1 MCKQNK
7 YDRSNV
13 FLKEIQGENINHNV
27 HTAYHIKGP
36 EVLVKGT
43 NIRRVK
49 SVM

>member
-7 YDRSNV
+7 CDGLNV

-27 HTAYHIKGP
+27 HTAYHIKG
-36 EVLVKGT
+36 VLGKGT

-49 SVM
+49 SFM